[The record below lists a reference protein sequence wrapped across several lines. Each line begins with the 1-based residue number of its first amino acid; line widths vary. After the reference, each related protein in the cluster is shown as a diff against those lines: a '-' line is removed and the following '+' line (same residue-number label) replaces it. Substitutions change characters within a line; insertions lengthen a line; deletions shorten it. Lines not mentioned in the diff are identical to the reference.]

1 VSSAS
6 APQTAPS
13 TARPLPKSLSGY
25 AIFPISMNS
34 SAATVNESAWG
45 AKKRA
50 RGADS
55 SQVPT
60 PLSPHNT
67 SERTT
72 AWHESLGD
80 TDECGARPSKRMMRQ
95 VELLQ
100 SVSSEDAAKRGTTPS
115 RTGGSV
121 VPNTTSASTTSASAT
136 SGTASMFVLDT
147 EPASAFSTGSHCAL
161 RGGADAC
168 TPLARGGPTNA
179 TCEALHVRT
188 AARPPARRAVPAP
201 SRSQTDDI
209 SRTMFNARGKIASDL
224 DASNASCMQQV
235 EDDNRT
241 QAQAAPLTPRPQIS
255 VDFDPMDERHKLMHD
270 FGRAKASSPECK
282 LPRSV
287 TPQAV
292 DEALHE
298 QDEEEEEEHDE
309 WDAEGQPQQNAHE
322 EAAEELDHSMPTLQY
337 QTLMGTHDRA
347 ASSTG
352 VHYFEMLI
360 EQPSALMLVGVAR
373 PKLRNEFNSRHHQAS
388 QMTAAKQPAGKSTI
402 ASTTAGTS
410 SYGSA
415 ATGAGTGAGAGVR
428 PSTPVANTS
437 RSAAQQEQSPLK
449 AFRSQHAFQLHTAT
463 GDRWHAGRPCAPSPT
478 LEPEPG
484 PAVPTSISA
493 APVRRCLGMS
503 SSSGQGSRQLGGM
516 TAKELEMLDEA
527 GLLAE
532 PEPRFQ
538 KGDRVGVLVEIDANT
553 PGTSKCGYEA
563 EGVEAKRARVSF
575 TRNGRTLRKVG
586 AFEDIAV
593 EDGFVPVVDVA
604 LGGRV
609 RFVDWKHFV

>member
-1 VSSAS
+1 M
-6 APQTAPS
+6 
-13 TARPLPKSLSGY
+13 
-25 AIFPISMNS
+25 SMNTP
-34 SAATVNESAWG
+34 SAAGNESAWG

-55 SQVPT
+55 SQAPA
-60 PLSPHNT
+60 PLSPRNA

-72 AWHESLGD
+72 AWHESLAD
-80 TDECGARPSKRMMRQ
+80 TDECGARPSKRMMRR
-95 VELLQ
+95 VEFLQ
-100 SVSSEDAAKRGTTPS
+100 SVSSEDAGKCGTSPS
-115 RTGGSV
+115 CTGGSV
-121 VPNTTSASTTSASAT
+121 MPNTTSASASFGTS
-136 SGTASMFVLDT
+136 SMFVLD
-147 EPASAFSTGSHCAL
+147 PDSPSAFTTGSHSAL

-168 TPLARGGPTNA
+168 TPFARGNPKSA
-179 TCEALHVRT
+179 TCEALHART
-188 AARPPARRAVPAP
+188 AARLPPSRAVPAP

-209 SRTMFNARGKIASDL
+209 ARAMFHARGKVASDL
-224 DASNASCMQQV
+224 DASNTSGVQQD
-235 EDDNRT
+235 EGYDRA

-255 VDFDPMDERHKLMHD
+255 VDFDPLDERRKLMHD

-298 QDEEEEEEHDE
+298 QDEEDEEQDD
-309 WDAEGQPQQNAHE
+309 WDAEGQAQHDAE
-322 EAAEELDHSMPTLQY
+322 EEDAAENENDMPTLQY

-373 PKLRNEFNSRHHQAS
+373 PKLRNEFDSRRHQAS
-388 QMTAAKQPAGKSTI
+388 ETTVANVPVESSAI
-402 ASTTAGTS
+402 ASTSAGTSCCGLAATTAGT
-410 SYGSA
+410 GA
-415 ATGAGTGAGAGVR
+415 AAGVR
-428 PSTPVANTS
+428 PSTPVASTS

-478 LEPEPG
+478 LAPEPA
-484 PAVPTSISA
+484 PAAPTSISA
-493 APVRRCLGMS
+493 APVRRCLGVS
-503 SSSGQGSRQLGGM
+503 GSAGQGSRQVTGM
-516 TAKELEMLDEA
+516 TAKELEILDEA

-538 KGDRVGVLVEIDANT
+538 KGDRVGVLVEIDSNAS
-553 PGTSKCGYEA
+553 GTSKCGCEA